1 MEQDK
6 ILYKKFLEGDNEA
19 FNELIKKHKSN
30 MIYFITRY
38 VKNIEIA

>member
-19 FNELIKKHKSN
+19 FNELIKKHKSKKIILKRQSVQ
-30 MIYFITRY
+30 MKR
-38 VKNIEIA
+38 